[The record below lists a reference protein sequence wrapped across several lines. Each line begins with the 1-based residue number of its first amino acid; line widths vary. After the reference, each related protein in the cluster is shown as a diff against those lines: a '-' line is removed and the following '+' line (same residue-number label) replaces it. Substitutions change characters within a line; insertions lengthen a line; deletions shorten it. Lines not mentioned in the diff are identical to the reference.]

1 MPTSERFA
9 LRQSYLESH
18 QNTEDAKQF
27 EKLYRKRV
35 ANNQDLA
42 VLVSDHQNRRGT
54 GKTVL
59 SLKLASKMDRTD
71 SGLTKEKV
79 AIDPDEL
86 TEAYIDLPKGSSL
99 VLDEAEAGLSKY
111 EAASA
116 VNRAMRELVSMG
128 RIREKYLVLNLPA
141 SSELDRDLKAL
152 CDFWFMITQKGCA
165 SGHHLRWNPYSEEP
179 RTPKTSTWE
188 WDDIEK
194 KSDLR
199 GVYDYLTDE
208 KMAHLRGERDGSSQR
223 IPASDVKEMIRQAKD
238 EAATQTRN
246 DLLRDFYDQFD
257 LTQNDLGTA
266 VGLSRSRV
274 ADILSE

>member
-1 MPTSERFA
+1 MNVEENSLPDDYPFT
-9 LRQSYLESH
+9 
-18 QNTEDAKQF
+18 
-27 EKLYRKRV
+27 KLYRKRV

-54 GKTVL
+54 GKTIL
-59 SLKLASKMDRTD
+59 SLKLAALMDRTD
-71 SGLTKEKV
+71 DGLTKEKV

-86 TEAYIDLPKGSSL
+86 TEAYIELPKGSAL

-152 CDFWFMITQKGCA
+152 CDFWFMITAKGRA
-165 SGHHLRWNPYSEEP
+165 IGHHLRWNPYSEEP
-179 RTPKTSTWE
+179 RTPKTEPWE
-188 WDDIEK
+188 WSDIDTDDPVRE
-194 KSDLR
+194 
-199 GVYDYLTDE
+199 VYDYLTEE

-223 IPASDVKEMIRQAKD
+223 IPASEVGEMIENAKE
-238 EAATQTRN
+238 EASTETRN
-246 DLLRDFYDQFD
+246 QLLRTFYDELD
-257 LTQNDLGTA
+257 LTQSELAEGVD
-266 VGLSRSRV
+266 LSRSRV
-274 ADILSE
+274 ADILTN